1 MQVISGGK
9 SIQKPSQP
17 DLSDRLRSLAA
28 KCDSKGN
35 LPPECSG
42 ELFQLMFELLKMTQ
56 DTNREIELLSK
67 RGDEIDKRIDEL
79 ISINQT
85 EELLIHY
92 VEMFLDERN
101 LAGEFTAYL
110 DDKLNEMPDNVI
122 TLN

>member
-1 MQVISGGK
+1 MKVITGGK
-9 SIQKPSQP
+9 TIQKPLRL
-17 DLSDRLRSLAA
+17 DLSDKLLSLST

-35 LPPECSG
+35 LPPEYSG
-42 ELFQLMFELLKMTQ
+42 ELFQLMLELLEMTQ
-56 DTNREIELLSK
+56 SSNREIELLSK

-110 DDKLNEMPDNVI
+110 DGKLNEMPDNVI
-122 TLN
+122 RLN